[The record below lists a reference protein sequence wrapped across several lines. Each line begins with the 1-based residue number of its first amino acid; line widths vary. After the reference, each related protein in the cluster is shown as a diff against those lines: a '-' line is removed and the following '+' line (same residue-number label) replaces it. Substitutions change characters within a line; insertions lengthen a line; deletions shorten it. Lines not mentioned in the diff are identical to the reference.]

1 MNRIAKK
8 KKYGKN
14 NSNKLVNVAIEIL
27 PSGP

>member
-8 KKYGKN
+8 KIYGKN
-14 NSNKLVNVAIEIL
+14 NSAKLANVAIEIL